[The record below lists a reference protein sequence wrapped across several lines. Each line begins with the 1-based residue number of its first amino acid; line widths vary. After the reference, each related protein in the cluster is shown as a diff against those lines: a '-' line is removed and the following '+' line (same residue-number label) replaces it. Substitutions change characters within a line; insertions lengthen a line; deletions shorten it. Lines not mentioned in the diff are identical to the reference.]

1 MGASP
6 DGPARKG
13 LEELGGLKMHKTNVS
28 RREFI
33 KKSAFGLLTG
43 GIASE
48 PAFPDSQPRTESE
61 SPRIKEYRTLGRTG
75 FKVSDLGT
83 GDFDEVGPFKALLD
97 GGVNYID
104 TSEDYGQHGQKIGDA
119 IQGRKRSSLF
129 ITSKLRADSSLRHVE
144 KEGIAKEG
152 FIKRA
157 LRVMEALRVDY
168 LDCLM
173 LSSPETTEILGCE
186 GYHEAARQ
194 LKKEGKI
201 RFTGVSHHGSQW
213 VLEEPKESMETILLN
228 AAEDGRFDV
237 MLLAYN
243 FLKEDQSERVLEVCA
258 RKKIGTTLMKTN
270 PIRSYHLLKE
280 WLARARTSRGKE
292 LTEED
297 RKNLARA
304 EKKVEKSQEFIK
316 SYNLKSD
323 QEIRDA
329 AIKFCLSNPH
339 VNTVCLTVLNYQQAQ
354 DYLKLSGS
362 RLDSIDS
369 ALLEAYKKDCG
380 SLYCRHACGLCE
392 PACPY
397 HVPVNTIMRY
407 DHYFVSQGRE
417 KQAMGKYAALRSRA
431 DICQS
436 CAGHCE
442 SACPYGLPVRA
453 LLSAAHQTLTFG

>member
-1 MGASP
+1 MN
-6 DGPARKG
+6 
-13 LEELGGLKMHKTNVS
+13 KTIVS
-28 RREFI
+28 RRDFI
-33 KKSAFGLLTG
+33 RKSTLGLFSAG
-43 GIASE
+43 AAKSS
-48 PAFPDSQPRTESE
+48 AFPDSQPQPESE

-83 GDFDEVGPFKALLD
+83 GDFDDVGPFKALLD

-104 TSEDYGQHGQKIGDA
+104 TSEDYGQHGRKIGEA
-119 IQGRKRSSLF
+119 IQGRDRGSLF
-129 ITSKLRADSSLRHVE
+129 ITSKLRADSSLRSVG
-144 KEGIAKEG
+144 KEGITKEG
-152 FIKRA
+152 FIKRT
-157 LRVMEALRVDY
+157 LRVMEALQVDY

-173 LSSPETTEILGCE
+173 LSSPETTETLKCE
-186 GYHEAARQ
+186 GYHVATQQ

-213 VLEEPKESMETILLN
+213 VFEEPKEPMETILLN

-258 RKKIGTTLMKTN
+258 REKIGTTLMKTN
-270 PIRSYHLLKE
+270 PIRSYNMLKE
-280 WLARARTSRGKE
+280 WLGRARTSRGKE
-292 LTEED
+292 LTEAD

-316 SYNLKSD
+316 RYNLKSD

-329 AIKFCLSNPH
+329 AIQFCLSNPH
-339 VNTVCLTVLNYQQAQ
+339 VNTVCLTVLNYEQAR

-362 RLDSIDS
+362 RLDERRSS
-369 ALLEAYKKDCG
+369 LLAAYKNDCG

-392 PACPY
+392 PSCPY
-397 HVPVNTIMRY
+397 QVPVNTIMRY

-417 KQAMGKYAALRSRA
+417 KHAMTQYAALRSRA
-431 DICQS
+431 EMCQS
-436 CAGHCE
+436 CPGYCE

-453 LLSAAHQTLTFG
+453 LLSAAHQTLSFGAWT

>member
-1 MGASP
+1 MS
-6 DGPARKG
+6 
-13 LEELGGLKMHKTNVS
+13 KTKVS
-28 RREFI
+28 RRDFI
-33 KKSAFGLLTG
+33 KKTALGLFAAG
-43 GIASE
+43 AANGS
-48 PAFPDSQPRTESE
+48 DSPKAQPQAESQ
-61 SPRIKEYRTLGRTG
+61 SFRIKEYRTLGRTG

-83 GDFDEVGPFKALLD
+83 GDFDDVGPFKALLD

-104 TSEDYGQHGQKIGDA
+104 TSEDYGQHGRKIGEA

-129 ITSKLRADSSLRHVE
+129 ITSKLRADSSLRHVG
-144 KEGIAKEG
+144 KEGITREG

-157 LRVMEALRVDY
+157 LRVMEALQVDY

-173 LSSPETTEILGCE
+173 LSSPETTGMLKCE
-186 GYHEAARQ
+186 GYHEATQQ

-243 FLKEDQSERVLEVCA
+243 FLKEDRSERVLEVCA
-258 RKKIGTTLMKTN
+258 REKIGTTLMKTN
-270 PIRSYHLLKE
+270 PIRSYNLLKE
-280 WLARARTSRGKE
+280 WLVRARTSRGKE
-292 LTEED
+292 LTEQD

-304 EKKVEKSQEFIK
+304 EEKVKKSQEFVK
-316 SYNLKSD
+316 KYNLKSD

-339 VNTVCLTVLNYQQAQ
+339 VNTVCLTVLNYEQAQ
-354 DYLKLSGS
+354 DYIRLSGS
-362 RLDSIDS
+362 RLESRDVE
-369 ALLEAYKKDCG
+369 LLAAYKNDCG

-392 PACPY
+392 SSCPY
-397 HVPVNTIMRY
+397 QIPVNTIMRY

-417 KQAMGKYAALRSRA
+417 KQAMGKYTALRRQA
-431 DICQS
+431 GLCQD
-436 CAGHCE
+436 CAGYCE

-453 LLSAAHQTLTFG
+453 LLSVAHQTLSFG